1 MIGQMKYP
9 CYWVH
14 TKPLAMF
21 RLPPGLS
28 FQLPVDASTKLSLYL
43 CAAPLGFWCEDSEH
57 RFLTFQGMTES
68 VPYCCRPCPLK
79 PPLPSTASWK
89 MSYEQCRAKAP
100 LRPCLFAPPPL
111 QRAQRPQQP
120 LPCIGKTSAWMDG
133 TFQERRRTVGS
144 NGPLAHTFH
153 LYQRVLSGRGAPGAE
168 SRRQCA
174 PSPSRWMIPAPR
186 GRIRRCPKRR
196 CPKGG

>member
-1 MIGQMKYP
+1 MKPTIGLTSTHNIAFLAFSFDLLHGVGLVGSAYAEACVLTGEIKYIRNTTQ
-9 CYWVH
+9 CESDV
-14 TKPLAMF
+14 KP
-21 RLPPGLS
+21 G
-28 FQLPVDASTKLSLYL
+28 
-43 CAAPLGFWCEDSEH
+43 AAFSP
-57 RFLTFQGMTES
+57 
-68 VPYCCRPCPLK
+68 
-79 PPLPSTASWK
+79 
-89 MSYEQCRAKAP
+89 YEQCRAKAP

-144 NGPLAHTFH
+144 NGLLAHTFH
-153 LYQRVLSGRGAPGAE
+153 LYQRVLSWRGAPGAE